1 MRAQVMQKPLRGPA
15 LSKAVRD
22 YVKQYILD
30 HKLQGGDSLP
40 PETQL
45 ARDLGVGRSSVREAV
60 KALQSLGIVE
70 VRHGDGLYVREYN
83 MDPILETL
91 SFGLRSGTTRLDE
104 LLQIRLWVEK
114 AALEEAVCRIN
125 EVEIE
130 ELNRLMAQWHKIA
143 RLAQK
148 PYESHFAADLDEEF
162 HRKLYSTLNNHTL
175 NKLIEVFWIAFDSLD
190 LPMLEISEPLNTY
203 EDHRQ
208 MLEAVKLRDPSLAG
222 KLLDEHFDDIRGR
235 IKLALEGVSASVT

>member
-1 MRAQVMQKPLRGPA
+1 MQKPLRGPA
-15 LSKAVRD
+15 LSKAGRD

-30 HKLQGGDSLP
+30 HKLQGGDPLP

-45 ARDLGVGRSSVREAV
+45 ALDLGVGRSSVREAV

-91 SFGLRSGTTRLDE
+91 SFGLRSGPTRLNE

-114 AALEEAVCRIN
+114 AALEEAVYRIN

-130 ELNRLMAQWHKIA
+130 EMDQLMQRWEEIAQE
-143 RLAQK
+143 AQK
-148 PYESHFAADLDEEF
+148 PYEGRFAAELDEEF
-162 HRKLYSTLNNHTL
+162 HRNLYNTLNNHTL
-175 NKLIEVFWIAFDSLD
+175 NKLFEVFWIAFDDLD
-190 LPMLEISEPLNTY
+190 LPLLEISAPMNTY

-208 MLEAVKLRDPSLAG
+208 ILEAVKMRDPSRAG
-222 KLLDEHFDDIRGR
+222 ELLDEHFDDVRAR
-235 IKLALEGVSASVT
+235 INLAMDVVPRQMMDN

>member
-1 MRAQVMQKPLRGPA
+1 MQKTIRGPA

-22 YVKQYILD
+22 FVKQYILD
-30 HKLQGGDSLP
+30 NKLQGGDPLP
-40 PETQL
+40 PETKL
-45 ARDLGVGRSSVREAV
+45 AQDLGVGRSSVREAV

-91 SFGLRSGTTRLDE
+91 SFGLRSGTTRLNE

-125 EVEIE
+125 EAEIE
-130 ELNRLMAQWHKIA
+130 ELDQLMQLWEETA
-143 RLAQK
+143 RQAQK
-148 PYESHFAADLDEEF
+148 PYEGHFAADLDEEF
-162 HRKLYSTLNNHTL
+162 HRKLYSTLKNHTL
-175 NKLIEVFWIAFDSLD
+175 NKLIEVFWIAFDDLD
-190 LPMLEISEPLNTY
+190 LPLVEIATPRSTY

-208 MLEAVKLRDPSLAG
+208 ILDAVKKRDPTRSG
-222 KLLDEHFDDIRGR
+222 ELLDKHFDGVRGR
-235 IKLALEGVSASVT
+235 IALAMEGATSEVA

>member
-1 MRAQVMQKPLRGPA
+1 MQKPLRGPA

-30 HKLQGGDSLP
+30 HKLQGGDPLP

-45 ARDLGVGRSSVREAV
+45 AQDLGVGRSSVREAV

-91 SFGLRSGTTRLDE
+91 SFGLRSGPTRLFE

-125 EVEIE
+125 EVETE
-130 ELNRLMAQWHKIA
+130 ELDHLMQRWGEAAQK
-143 RLAQK
+143 AQK
-148 PYESHFAADLDEEF
+148 PYGGHFAADLDEEF
-162 HRKLYSTLNNHTL
+162 HRKLYSTLSNHTL
-175 NKLIEVFWIAFDSLD
+175 NKLIEVFWIAFDDLD
-190 LPMLEISEPLNTY
+190 LPVLEIAEPMNTY

-208 MLEAVKLRDPSLAG
+208 MLEAVKMRDPSRAG
-222 KLLDEHFDDIRGR
+222 ELLDKHFDDIRGR
-235 IKLALEGVSASVT
+235 IKLALEGATSTEA

>member
-1 MRAQVMQKPLRGPA
+1 MQKTLRGPA
-15 LSKAVRD
+15 LSKAVRE

-45 ARDLGVGRSSVREAV
+45 AQDLGVGRSSVREAV

-91 SFGLRSGTTRLDE
+91 SFGLRSGPTRLYE

-130 ELNRLMAQWHKIA
+130 ELDRLMAQWQELA
-143 RLAQK
+143 RQAQK

-162 HRKLYSTLNNHTL
+162 HRKLYSTLSNHTL
-175 NKLIEVFWIAFDSLD
+175 DKLIEVFWIAFDNLD
-190 LPMLEISEPLNTY
+190 LPMLAISEPLNTY

-208 MLEAVKLRDPSLAG
+208 MLKAVKMRDPSRAG

-235 IKLALEGVSASVT
+235 IKLALEDVTSTIA

>member
-1 MRAQVMQKPLRGPA
+1 MEKPLRGPA

-30 HKLQGGDSLP
+30 HKLQGGDPLP

-45 ARDLGVGRSSVREAV
+45 AQDLGVGRSSVREAV

-91 SFGLRSGTTRLDE
+91 SFGLRSGPARLFE

-114 AALEEAVCRIN
+114 AALEEAVCRIDQS
-125 EVEIE
+125 EIE
-130 ELNRLMAQWHKIA
+130 DLDQLMHNWGEIA
-143 RLAQK
+143 RQAQE
-148 PYESHFAADLDEEF
+148 PYEGDFAADLDEEF
-162 HRKLYSTLNNHTL
+162 HSKLYSTLNNHTL
-175 NKLIEVFWIAFDSLD
+175 NKLFEVFWIAFDDLD
-190 LPMLEISEPLNTY
+190 LPLLEISDPKHTY

-208 MLEAVKLRDPSLAG
+208 ILEAVKMKDPSRAG
-222 KLLDEHFDDIRGR
+222 ELLDSHFDDIRGR
-235 IKLALEGVSASVT
+235 IKLALEAATPETV

>member
-1 MRAQVMQKPLRGPA
+1 MQKTLRGPA

-22 YVKQYILD
+22 FVKQYILD
-30 HKLQGGDSLP
+30 NKLQGGDPLP
-40 PETQL
+40 PETKL
-45 ARDLGVGRSSVREAV
+45 AQDLGVGRSSVREAV

-91 SFGLRSGTTRLDE
+91 SFGLRSGTTRLNE

-125 EVEIE
+125 GAEIE
-130 ELNRLMAQWHKIA
+130 EIDHLMQQWEEAARQAQE
-143 RLAQK
+143 
-148 PYESHFAADLDEEF
+148 PYEGHFAADLDEEF
-162 HRKLYSTLNNHTL
+162 HRKLYRTLENHTL
-175 NKLIEVFWIAFDSLD
+175 NKLIEVFWIAFDDLD
-190 LPMLEISEPLNTY
+190 LPVLEISEPRSTY

-208 MLEAVKLRDPSLAG
+208 ILEAVKKRDPSRAG
-222 KLLDEHFDDIRGR
+222 KLLDKHFDDIRGR
-235 IKLALEGVSASVT
+235 IQLALEDATSIVV

>member
-1 MRAQVMQKPLRGPA
+1 MEKPLRGPA

-30 HKLQGGDSLP
+30 NELQGGDPLP

-45 ARDLGVGRSSVREAV
+45 AQDLGVGRSSVREAV

-91 SFGLRSGTTRLDE
+91 SFGLRSGPTRLDE

-114 AALEEAVCRIN
+114 AALEEAVCQID
-125 EVEIE
+125 EAEIE
-130 ELNRLMAQWHKIA
+130 DLDRLMQQWGETA
-143 RLAQK
+143 RQAQK
-148 PYESHFAADLDEEF
+148 PYGGHFAADLDEEF
-162 HRKLYSTLNNHTL
+162 HRKLYSVLNNHTL
-175 NKLIEVFWIAFDSLD
+175 NKLFEVFWIAFDDLD
-190 LPMLEISEPLNTY
+190 LPLLEVFDPMDTY

-208 MLEAVKLRDPSLAG
+208 ILEAVKMRDPSRAG
-222 KLLDEHFDDIRGR
+222 ELLDEHFDDVRGR
-235 IKLALEGVSASVT
+235 IKLALEIMPQEVMDK